1 MEQKILK
8 NISKKKLLNHLTQNG
23 KKQIIE
29 KALTKSFKQIQ
40 KYQKKN
46 DKKIIKLAI
55 LNSIP
60 AFKLIKLINKKGR
73 KKLIREIPT
82 FLSTTDSRVSWGLKY
97 LVKSLESTA
106 QSTTLHIK
114 LKNEFL
120 LAAQSE
126 SKTIKTLKEHSQ
138 IRALKEKKY
147 LKYFRW

>member
-55 LNSIP
+55 LNLIP

-106 QSTTLHIK
+106 QSTLHIK

-120 LAAQSE
+120 LAAKSE
-126 SKTIKTLKEHSQ
+126 SKIIKTFKEHSQ